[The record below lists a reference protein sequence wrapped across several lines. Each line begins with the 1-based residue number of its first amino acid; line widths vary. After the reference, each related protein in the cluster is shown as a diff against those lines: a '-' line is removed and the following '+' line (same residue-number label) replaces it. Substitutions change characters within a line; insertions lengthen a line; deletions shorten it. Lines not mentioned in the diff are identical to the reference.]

1 MSHSLCLLMSNTDN
15 PLSSLHSSALAVR
28 CKCLAK
34 MLSTFLLW
42 LSISFCFS
50 NAENFEIAENA
61 ESGLEDLVERL
72 ELRLKV
78 VEERML
84 VEKVKVAELE
94 NEVSTMKEESK
105 KRERRLEATI
115 SDLRKRVED
124 ESVTKESV
132 TNLTANGSPN
142 SSVRGLPI
150 VFISAWQ
157 PNDLLDV
164 QTVPFESFL
173 ANFNNVDTPGGG
185 DGLFDLD
192 SGTFTCLTPGYYTV
206 SFSAHVFLYSEYQ
219 RNERNTLYLYKNGVQ
234 LPESYWHFESTS
246 GALNNDLVV
255 TGTRILVRKLHKTMT
270 TDNHFCRSFTWIME
284 TL

>member
-132 TNLTANGSPN
+132 TNLTANGSTN
-142 SSVRGLPI
+142 SSVRDLPI

-192 SGTFTCLTPGYYTV
+192 SGTFPCLTPGY
-206 SFSAHVFLYSEYQ
+206 
-219 RNERNTLYLYKNGVQ
+219 
-234 LPESYWHFESTS
+234 
-246 GALNNDLVV
+246 
-255 TGTRILVRKLHKTMT
+255 
-270 TDNHFCRSFTWIME
+270 
-284 TL
+284 

>member
-1 MSHSLCLLMSNTDN
+1 MG
-15 PLSSLHSSALAVR
+15 VR
-28 CKCLAK
+28 CQCLAK
-34 MLSTFLLW
+34 MLPTFLLW

-50 NAENFEIAENA
+50 NAENAEKAENAENA
-61 ESGLEDLVERL
+61 ESRLEDLVERL
-72 ELRLKV
+72 ELRLKD
-78 VEERML
+78 VEERVL
-84 VEKVKVAELE
+84 VEKEKVAELE
-94 NEVSTMKEESK
+94 NEMNTMRKKVEE
-105 KRERRLEATI
+105 EC
-115 SDLRKRVED
+115 
-124 ESVTKESV
+124 VTKESV
-132 TNLTANGSPN
+132 TNLTTNGLTNP
-142 SSVRGLPI
+142 SVRDLPI

-255 TGTRILVRKLHKTMT
+255 TGTRILIIHM
-270 TDNHFCRSFTWIME
+270 DNGD
-284 TL
+284 TLNLRITEGWRIGKITLNIELISSGFDF